1 MHAIRIVVCLSA
13 LQGNLIGFAIRIDV
27 CLSSKLNICLSS
39 KLNICLSAYSIGMII
54 CPLICMFVSKNMPL
68 ICMFVSKMRLLFV
81 CLSA

>member
-27 CLSSKLNICLSS
+27 CLSSKLNICLS
-39 KLNICLSAYSIGMII
+39 AYSIGMII
-54 CPLICMFVSKNMPL
+54 CPLMCMFVSKTMPL